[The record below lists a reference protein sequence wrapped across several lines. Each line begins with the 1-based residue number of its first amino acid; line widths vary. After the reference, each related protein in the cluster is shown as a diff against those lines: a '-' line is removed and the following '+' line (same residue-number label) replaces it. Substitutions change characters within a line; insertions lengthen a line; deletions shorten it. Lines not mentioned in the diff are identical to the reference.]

1 MSAFAGA
8 IDTLFADPNMAVDA
22 VFQESGVGPGRV
34 IRVIRKAPDAVSEFG
49 QARISQP
56 TTLLDIRA
64 SEVPAPK
71 AGDRVNIGP
80 EFYVVQGVPQR
91 DRHRLIWTVD
101 TRPSP

>member
-1 MSAFAGA
+1 MTAFARA
-8 IDTLFADPNMAVDA
+8 IDALFANSSMAVDA
-22 VFQESGVGPGRV
+22 IWQQSGVGPGIG
-34 IRVIRKAPDAVSEFG
+34 IRVIRRAPDAMQDFG

-64 SEVPAPK
+64 SQVPAPK
-71 AGDRVNIGP
+71 AGDRVSIGS

-91 DRHRLIWTVD
+91 DRDRLIWTVD